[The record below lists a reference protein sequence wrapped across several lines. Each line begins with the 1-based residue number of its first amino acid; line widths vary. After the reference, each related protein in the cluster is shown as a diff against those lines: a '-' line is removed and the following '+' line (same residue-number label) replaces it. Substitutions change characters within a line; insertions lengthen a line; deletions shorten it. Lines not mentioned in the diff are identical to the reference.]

1 MNEGSIAFQDDFL
14 NPVTFFLLL
23 SVTLLISNSN
33 KNFSIIKKDKLK
45 LLGDFYAK
53 LPIVCLKLFHSKM
66 SSQTLTDVL

>member
-1 MNEGSIAFQDDFL
+1 MKGSIAFQDDFL

-23 SVTLLISNSN
+23 SVTFLISNSN
-33 KNFSIIKKDKLK
+33 KNFSITKKDKLK

-53 LPIVCLKLFHSKM
+53 LPIVCLKLFYSKM